1 MSSKKLV
8 TFCYF
13 FIPTIRSS
21 KVIFEVNLARE
32 DNLVLKR
39 ILEMNNKNFVLG
51 LATLALS
58 IANAQNAQA
67 ALINGVTVSTD
78 MGIDRGVDIN
88 NMVNGAGLPGNIP
101 SLTGIHDR
109 PGFNSWNSSSP
120 ITTGNITFNLNRTYS
135 LAGFSLW
142 NFNAF
147 SVLGVKDVNVLTST
161 DGTNFTSVTGAPTQF
176 AIGSESAPESPEQ
189 FSFAPVT
196 ASYVRFQ
203 VLSNYGSSYATGLS
217 EVQFDGTL
225 AATAVPEPFTILGT
239 LTGLGGGAAL
249 KRRLKAF
256 KSKSV

>member
-1 MSSKKLV
+1 M
-8 TFCYF
+8 FD
-13 FIPTIRSS
+13 
-21 KVIFEVNLARE
+21 VNLARE

-39 ILEMNNKNFVLG
+39 ILEMSNKNFALG

-58 IANAQNAQA
+58 IANAPNAQA

-78 MGIDRGVDIN
+78 MGNASGNIN
-88 NMVNGAGLPGNIP
+88 NIVNGAGLPGNIP
-101 SLTGIHDR
+101 SLTGTHAAGSVSNAWLGSLIA
-109 PGFNSWNSSSP
+109 
-120 ITTGNITFNLNRTYS
+120 GNITFNLNGTYS

-142 NFNAF
+142 NYNAASAF
-147 SVLGVKDVNVLTST
+147 GVKDVNVLTST
-161 DGTNFTSVTGAPTQF
+161 DGGTFTSVAGSPTQF
-176 AIGSESAPESPEQ
+176 AVGATFAPEAPEQ

-203 VLSNYGSSYATGLS
+203 VLSNYGSFLTGLS
-217 EVQFDGTL
+217 EVQFNS
-225 AATAVPEPFTILGT
+225 ASATSVPEPFTILGT